1 MEERR
6 KMTKPHITS
15 KLRSYLKS
23 HKNELT
29 YATSKFTAD
38 DVTAFEVY
46 VDENY
51 MGKDYYSFSGKIEF
65 KDPQKDRITDWIHV
79 KSKIYIEEGE
89 DNEPQFSKIEKIYL
103 C

>member
-1 MEERR
+1 MENRR
-6 KMTKPHITS
+6 NMTPSHITS

-38 DVTAFEVY
+38 DVTAFEVC

-51 MGKDYYSFSGKIEF
+51 MGKDYYFFSGKIEF